1 VNANAHLGFTADDIY
16 EKTPHT
22 NTSFINL
29 IRNDVDER
37 EHEIKISLDNGNY
50 QNSTRSLINTKIILE
65 LR

>member
-1 VNANAHLGFTADDIY
+1 LNTGKSLINS
-16 EKTPHT
+16 TPHK
-22 NTSFINL
+22 NTSFTNL

-50 QNSTRSLINTKIILE
+50 QNSTRSRINTKILPD